1 MEKTIYKKISAIV
14 AVIFSLLTI
23 AEGLQVL
30 LGVMQPDYIVL
41 RPLLFYN
48 VAMGIVGIFVGMA
61 IWLNSRWAVFL
72 TFTTIAAHLVVL
84 LIVGVIYLFN
94 GGVAEHSVAAM
105 SLRSIVWLVIAWVL
119 LKTSSINRFNSGKI

>member
-1 MEKTIYKKISAIV
+1 MEKTIYRKISAIV
-14 AVIFSLLTI
+14 AVIFSLLTT

-30 LGVMQPDYIVL
+30 LGVTQPDYIVL

-48 VAMGIVGIFVGMA
+48 VSMGIVGIFVGMA

-72 TFTTIAAHLVVL
+72 TLTTVTAHFVVL
-84 LIVGVIYLFN
+84 LIVGVIYLVN

-105 SLRSIVWLVIAWVL
+105 SIRSIVWLVIAWVL
-119 LKTSSINRFNSGKI
+119 LKTSSVNKFNSSKI